1 MTCKSWFC
9 KGLYL
14 LGAYS
19 YSIDLFNTMAI
30 GITKGGMFEFTTWD
44 GLHFVYFLPILLL
57 AEILGPMMLE
67 KFSLVRIPFIQKRIL
82 GE

>member
-1 MTCKSWFC
+1 
-9 KGLYL
+9 
-14 LGAYS
+14 
-19 YSIDLFNTMAI
+19 
-30 GITKGGMFEFTTWD
+30 MFEFTTWD